1 MLNLINAFLK
11 GINDKLDEK
20 ERRLAKEKEDAL
32 EDEMDMYGLDEDEKE
47 MVRNKEYDPCDFDTE
62 GPFEDDDYY
71 NDDYDYDDDDYDDD
85 E

>member
-20 ERRLAKEKEDAL
+20 ERRLSKEKEDAL
-32 EDEMDMYGLDEDEKE
+32 EDEMDMYGLDENEKE
-47 MVRNKEYDPCDFDTE
+47 MVRNGEYDPWDFDIE

-71 NDDYDYDDDDYDDD
+71 NDDYDYDD
-85 E
+85 EK